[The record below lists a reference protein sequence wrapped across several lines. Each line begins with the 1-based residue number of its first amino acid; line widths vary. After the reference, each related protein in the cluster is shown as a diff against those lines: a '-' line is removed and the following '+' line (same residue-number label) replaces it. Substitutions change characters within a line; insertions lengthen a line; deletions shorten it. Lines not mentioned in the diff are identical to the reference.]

1 MVAAD
6 NNNQPTRFPPLAPK
20 SPSGVDLL
28 AAERKKSSF
37 NVDSMTKLIYPD
49 GWLDRMNKV
58 LAVIEKD
65 PAFDKTMRYY
75 QNRYEGMRQAY
86 AKEKRIRQLS
96 TYVIESVLCYTNHVL
111 NFLCM
116 CREHGWDDM
125 DRSMATFLYDGV
137 SPVRDKDMVYGHG
150 QQWLI
155 VGFILVLS
163 ASQYVYDDLA

>member
-37 NVDSMTKLIYPD
+37 NVDSMTKFIYPD
-49 GWLDRMNKV
+49 GWLDRMNNV

-96 TYVIESVLCYTNHVL
+96 TYVIEPVLCYTNHVL
-111 NFLCM
+111 NLSLCVGNM
-116 CREHGWDDM
+116 DGMIWIEAWLLFFMMAFHRYEIRILWYMVMGSNGSLWDL
-125 DRSMATFLYDGV
+125 F
-137 SPVRDKDMVYGHG
+137 
-150 QQWLI
+150 
-155 VGFILVLS
+155 
-163 ASQYVYDDLA
+163 

>member
-28 AAERKKSSF
+28 AAERRKSSF
-37 NVDSMTKLIYPD
+37 NVDSMTKFIYPD
-49 GWLDRMNKV
+49 GWLDRMHKV

-96 TYVIESVLCYTNHVL
+96 TYVIECP
-111 NFLCM
+111 FLLHQSCTQLSLYVASM
-116 CREHGWDDM
+116 DGMIWIEAWLIFFMMAFHRYEIRIGW
-125 DRSMATFLYDGV
+125 
-137 SPVRDKDMVYGHG
+137 VYGDR

-155 VGFILVLS
+155 VGFFM
-163 ASQYVYDDLA
+163 